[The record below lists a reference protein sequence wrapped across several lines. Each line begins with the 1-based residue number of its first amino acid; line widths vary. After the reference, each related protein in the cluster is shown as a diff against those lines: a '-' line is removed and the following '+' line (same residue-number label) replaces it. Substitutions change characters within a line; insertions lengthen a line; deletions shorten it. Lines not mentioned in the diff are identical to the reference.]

1 VTPAL
6 GRLRQGLAL
15 VLGQP
20 GLYSRFK
27 ISLESIEKTLLR
39 ELEGRGRGGEGRT
52 GQEGEE
58 KGGEEREEKMTVLKH
73 TFSQKD
79 KVKGN

>member
-1 VTPAL
+1 M
-6 GRLRQGLAL
+6 
-15 VLGQP
+15 
-20 GLYSRFK
+20 
-27 ISLESIEKTLLR
+27 ESIEKTLLR
-39 ELEGRGRGGEGRT
+39 ELEGRGAGRGGEGRT
-52 GQEGEE
+52 GQEGKE